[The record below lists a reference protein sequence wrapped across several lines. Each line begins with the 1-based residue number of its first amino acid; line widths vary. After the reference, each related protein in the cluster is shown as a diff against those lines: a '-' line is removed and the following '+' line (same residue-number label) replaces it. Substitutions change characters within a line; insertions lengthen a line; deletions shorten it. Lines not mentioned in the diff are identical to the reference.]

1 MKIKRLMLAKTL
13 PLEDTDDYRE
23 QSINKKRASIKKKKR
38 NKMKHPMNGWE
49 ESDENEIRKCDSD
62 TRRKAMK
69 N

>member
-1 MKIKRLMLAKTL
+1 MKTKRLMLAKTL

-23 QSINKKRASIKKKKR
+23 QSINKKRASIKKKR

-49 ESDENEIRKCDSD
+49 ESGENEIQKCDSD
-62 TRRKAMK
+62 TRMK